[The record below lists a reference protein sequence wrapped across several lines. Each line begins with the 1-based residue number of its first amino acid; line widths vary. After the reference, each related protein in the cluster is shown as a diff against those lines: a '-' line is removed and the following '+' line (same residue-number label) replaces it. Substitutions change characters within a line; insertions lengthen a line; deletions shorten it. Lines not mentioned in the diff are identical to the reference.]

1 MASLHHPL
9 TGDVLYGSK
18 EGNFYLESVQ
28 ISFIHPYTKENAR
41 CFISQAREKTEISDF
56 CIVVHGE
63 AIGNIGFVR
72 GTDVERFNAE
82 VGYWISER
90 YWNQGITSEALADA
104 IQYYFEHTEVIRI
117 FATVYEYNLASM
129 RVLEKVGFK
138 KTGIFRKACYKN
150 GRFIDAH
157 HFEIVAD
164 EKLVGNKD
172 L

>member
-1 MASLHHPL
+1 MDCLILIQKKMPAASSAKHEKKLK
-9 TGDVLYGSK
+9 YR
-18 EGNFYLESVQ
+18 
-28 ISFIHPYTKENAR
+28 ISA
-41 CFISQAREKTEISDF
+41 
-56 CIVVHGE
+56 V
-63 AIGNIGFVR
+63 GNIGFVR

>member
-1 MASLHHPL
+1 M
-9 TGDVLYGSK
+9 
-18 EGNFYLESVQ
+18 
-28 ISFIHPYTKENAR
+28 
-41 CFISQAREKTEISDF
+41 
-56 CIVVHGE
+56 VHGE
-63 AIGNIGFVR
+63 AIGNTGFVR

-138 KTGIFRKACYKN
+138 KTGIFRKACYEN

-157 HFEIVAD
+157 DFEIVAD

>member
-1 MASLHHPL
+1 
-9 TGDVLYGSK
+9 
-18 EGNFYLESVQ
+18 
-28 ISFIHPYTKENAR
+28 
-41 CFISQAREKTEISDF
+41 
-56 CIVVHGE
+56 
-63 AIGNIGFVR
+63 
-72 GTDVERFNAE
+72 
-82 VGYWISER
+82 
-90 YWNQGITSEALADA
+90 
-104 IQYYFEHTEVIRI
+104 
-117 FATVYEYNLASM
+117 M

>member
-1 MASLHHPL
+1 M
-9 TGDVLYGSK
+9 
-18 EGNFYLESVQ
+18 
-28 ISFIHPYTKENAR
+28 
-41 CFISQAREKTEISDF
+41 
-56 CIVVHGE
+56 
-63 AIGNIGFVR
+63 
-72 GTDVERFNAE
+72 ERFNAE

>member
-1 MASLHHPL
+1 M
-9 TGDVLYGSK
+9 
-18 EGNFYLESVQ
+18 
-28 ISFIHPYTKENAR
+28 
-41 CFISQAREKTEISDF
+41 
-56 CIVVHGE
+56 VHGE

-138 KTGIFRKACYKN
+138 KTGIFRKACYKTDDSSM
-150 GRFIDAH
+150 RIIL
-157 HFEIVAD
+157 EIVAD